1 MIQPTATRR
10 PRYQARVAVHPRVT
24 THPGS
29 AAYPFAFLALAFG
42 VIAGVGVAGVV
53 IPAVVQ
59 VVVPAVMRIVHGI

>member
-1 MIQPTATRR
+1 MIQPIAIRR
-10 PRYQARVAVHPRVT
+10 PRYQGRVATHPRAAMYPR
-24 THPGS
+24 H

-59 VVVPAVMRIVHGI
+59 LVVPAVMRVVHGI